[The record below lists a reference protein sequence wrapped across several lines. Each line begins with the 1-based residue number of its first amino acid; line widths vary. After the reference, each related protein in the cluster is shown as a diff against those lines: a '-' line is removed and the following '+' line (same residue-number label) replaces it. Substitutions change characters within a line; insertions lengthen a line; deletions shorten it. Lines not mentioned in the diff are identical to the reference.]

1 MINLR
6 TIEVLY
12 FRCIRS
18 ALFSC
23 SQPGGGKRQATLEL
37 IGRHPKPFDTIT
49 VMHLDPK
56 GTTEY
61 EILGDAA
68 KMIGEDDLPDAS
80 TFDRS
85 KRNLL
90 IIDEINITDKR
101 AAYKKKFDRLFN
113 YCSTHCSLSIICQVQ
128 DAFTLP
134 VSCRRAMN
142 HWALWRSSDSFVT
155 NTLGR
160 RLGIKNLGDIFD
172 ELDLGAHDYVW
183 VDLIWEWAEV
193 TQESDAC
200 DYDKRINYLL
210 SKTNALSCTGTFTL
224 LAIPLILPF

>member
-1 MINLR
+1 MIHINSDKLQHDKPSND
-6 TIEVLY
+6 
-12 FRCIRS
+12 RS
-18 ALFSC
+18 ALFPLHPFRSLLC

-90 IIDEINITDKR
+90 IIDEINISDK
-101 AAYKKKFDRLFN
+101 KN
-113 YCSTHCSLSIICQVQ
+113 SVQ
-128 DAFTLP
+128 
-134 VSCRRAMN
+134 
-142 HWALWRSSDSFVT
+142 
-155 NTLGR
+155 
-160 RLGIKNLGDIFD
+160 
-172 ELDLGAHDYVW
+172 E
-183 VDLIWEWAEV
+183 EV
-193 TQESDAC
+193 
-200 DYDKRINYLL
+200 R
-210 SKTNALSCTGTFTL
+210 
-224 LAIPLILPF
+224 

>member
-1 MINLR
+1 MHNILLAIYKSNMIHINSDKVKHDKPSNDRSAL
-6 TIEVLY
+6 
-12 FRCIRS
+12 FPCIRS
-18 ALFSC
+18 ALYSSRC
-23 SQPGGGKRQATLEL
+23 RVAASDKQPSSSSAV
-37 IGRHPKPFDTIT
+37 IPKPFDTIT

-61 EILGDAA
+61 EILGDGA
-68 KMIGEDDLPDAS
+68 KMIGEDELPDAS

-90 IIDEINITDKR
+90 IIDEINIRTRKP
-101 AAYKKKFDRLFN
+101 AYKKKFDRLFN

-160 RLGIKNLGDIFD
+160 RLGIKQLGDIFD
-172 ELDLGAHDYVW
+172 ELELGAHDYVW
-183 VDLIWEWAEV
+183 VDLSGNGPKLRKNLTHVI
-193 TQESDAC
+193 T
-200 DYDKRINYLL
+200 INE
-210 SKTNALSCTGTFTL
+210 
-224 LAIPLILPF
+224 

>member
-12 FRCIRS
+12 FLCTRSGHYLCRCPVAASAKLASNSLDATPNRLTRLRS
-18 ALFSC
+18 C
-23 SQPGGGKRQATLEL
+23 
-37 IGRHPKPFDTIT
+37 I
-49 VMHLDPK
+49 LDPK

-61 EILGDAA
+61 EILGDGA
-68 KMIGEDDLPDAS
+68 KMIGEDELPDAS

-90 IIDEINITDKR
+90 IIDEINISDKKP
-101 AAYKKKFDRLFN
+101 AYKKKFDRLFN

-160 RLGIKNLGDIFD
+160 RLGIKQLGDIFD
-172 ELDLGAHDYVW
+172 DLELGAHDYVW
-183 VDLIWEWAEV
+183 VDLSGNGPKL

-200 DYDKRINYLL
+200 DYH
-210 SKTNALSCTGTFTL
+210 
-224 LAIPLILPF
+224 

>member
-1 MINLR
+1 M
-6 TIEVLY
+6 
-12 FRCIRS
+12 
-18 ALFSC
+18 
-23 SQPGGGKRQATLEL
+23 PGGGKRQATLEL

-61 EILGDAA
+61 EILGDGA

-90 IIDEINITDKR
+90 IIDEINISDKKP
-101 AAYKKKFDRLFN
+101 AYKKKFDRLFN

-160 RLGIKNLGDIFD
+160 RLGIKQLGDIFD
-172 ELDLGAHDYVW
+172 ELELGAHDYVW
-183 VDLIWEWAEV
+183 VDLSGNGPSYARI
-193 TQESDAC
+193 DAC
-200 DYDKRINYLL
+200 DHGQRINYLL
-210 SKTNALSCTGTFTL
+210 SKQMLSLYGNVYTSGITADPAVL
-224 LAIPLILPF
+224 KQVVEGWEP

>member
-1 MINLR
+1 MIHINSDKLKHDKPSNND
-6 TIEVLY
+6 
-12 FRCIRS
+12 RS
-18 ALFSC
+18 ALYPLHPFRALLV

-61 EILGDAA
+61 EILGDGA
-68 KMIGEDDLPDAS
+68 KMIGEEDLPDAS

-90 IIDEINITDKR
+90 IIDEINISDKKP
-101 AAYKKKFDRLFN
+101 AYKKRWDRLFN

-160 RLGIKNLGDIFD
+160 RLGIKQLGDIFD
-172 ELDLGAHDYVW
+172 ELELGAHDYVW
-183 VDLIWEWAEV
+183 VDLSGNGPKLRKNLTHVITV
-193 TQESDAC
+193 
-200 DYDKRINYLL
+200 N
-210 SKTNALSCTGTFTL
+210 G
-224 LAIPLILPF
+224 